1 MKNDL
6 ELVKELKNGTKNDKF
21 FKEKIILELKN
32 NNYSYNQTT
41 IDDILK
47 EALDTY
53 KEDTKIP
60 FLFHIKKIIKNRFN
74 KEEIINTD
82 IFSKFEYKVLSL
94 YLNKDN
100 NIFLSK
106 EDIAGRVS
114 YPRSFIEEIITKFE
128 NMDSSDIKKVFPNYE
143 KNSNERKEYFYHLAN
158 DLKEDDIELIGYY
171 IGGIGDKALN
181 IYELATKY
189 GTSSMEIKKRLIKVF
204 NTIKRGNN
212 LELVLKRFKGKK
224 NILYKKARFLGI
236 RINDIS
242 ITDKEKQILNILREY
257 DKGNEIDDL
266 ISEAGYKNRNSFI
279 DSKNQLLR
287 KIKFDNI
294 YKKQALEIY
303 PELSLEKKCFK
314 LSKNEQEMLRLLN
327 EYHDKLISKD
337 KMAELSGKKN
347 SAVFIN
353 SLETLRKK
361 VDKNPTLEKEAL
373 KIYPLFKKDKR
384 ELCELLSDKAIKILT
399 ILNEKQDSIT
409 DEEITKILNYKTVQ
423 TYKTFRYNLFNKIN
437 SNNDLKLHILKF
449 FPTIKLNTVCLS
461 DREKELIS
469 LLDKYKDNPLSN
481 EEMAKKLGYKTV
493 DSYNSTKTKL
503 FKKLRENEET
513 YKEALKICPSLNL
526 EKNTYSPKPKPKL
539 KNRVPVLSERD
550 KEILQV
556 LNEYKDNPLS
566 NSEMAKRLG
575 YKNANSYTYT
585 KSHLIKKI
593 RENANLKEEVSIKY
607 PFVSYEINRNKID
620 FNAKDIYILKKYTLV
635 KNNNLI
641 YNSVDNIANFTSKSK
656 HTIYY
661 HIDRLKDKVISN
673 LENNIDLNTALWPN
687 FIEAFIARNNFSI
700 KKSIKVNEE
709 DLHSISDTETTKD
722 KILLGVNKLEE
733 SIFSEYVSKCD
744 FKDKLILAFRLGYFN
759 KRFFTSNEVANI
771 LNTDENYVIE
781 LTKDCLSK
789 SKEAFITYN
798 KVLSKTKK

>member
-1 MKNDL
+1 MRR
-6 ELVKELKNGTKNDKF
+6 
-21 FKEKIILELKN
+21 
-32 NNYSYNQTT
+32 
-41 IDDILK
+41 
-47 EALDTY
+47 
-53 KEDTKIP
+53 
-60 FLFHIKKIIKNRFN
+60 LFHSLILLMLLSMQLAAAEDAFELNGVYYTDHTDSIIYTYIHKKTGLRVIHEDNANGIYYLDLIFRTPMQDEGDLNHVFEHTVMSGSRKYPSSYLFFDLVDRSLGA
-74 KEEIINTD
+74 D
-82 IFSKFEYKVLSL
+82 IGASTYTGFTEYHFSTPSREQAYIYADVLFSL
-94 YLNKDN
+94 
-100 NIFLSK
+100 I
-106 EDIAGRVS
+106 
-114 YPRSFIEEIITKFE
+114 
-128 NMDSSDIKKVFPNYE
+128 DSP
-143 KNSNERKEYFYHLAN
+143 
-158 DLKEDDIELIGYY
+158 
-171 IGGIGDKALN
+171 
-181 IYELATKY
+181 
-189 GTSSMEIKKRLIKVF
+189 
-204 NTIKRGNN
+204 
-212 LELVLKRFKGKK
+212 
-224 NILYKKARFLGI
+224 
-236 RINDIS
+236 
-242 ITDKEKQILNILREY
+242 
-257 DKGNEIDDL
+257 DL
-266 ISEAGYKNRNSFI
+266 ISNE
-279 DSKNQLLR
+279 
-287 KIKFDNI
+287 NI
-294 YKKQALEIY
+294 YRREAVRYDLDSVDGQFVPSGTVFTEDIGYITSDPHNIINGILDSLY
-303 PELSLEKKCFK
+303 PGC
-314 LSKNEQEMLRLLN
+314 
-327 EYHDKLISKD
+327 Y
-337 KMAELSGKKN
+337 A
-347 SAVFIN
+347 A
-353 SLETLRKK
+353 
-361 VDKNPTLEKEAL
+361 
-373 KIYPLFKKDKR
+373 
-384 ELCELLSDKAIKILT
+384 
-399 ILNEKQDSIT
+399 
-409 DEEITKILNYKTVQ
+409 
-423 TYKTFRYNLFNKIN
+423 
-437 SNNDLKLHILKF
+437 
-449 FPTIKLNTVCLS
+449 NTVGRL
-461 DREKELIS
+461 
-469 LLDKYKDNPLSN
+469 P
-481 EEMAKKLGYKTV
+481 
-493 DSYNSTKTKL
+493 
-503 FKKLRENEET
+503 
-513 YKEALKICPSLNL
+513 LNL

-607 PFVSYEINRNKID
+607 SFVSYEMNRNKID

-781 LTKDCLSK
+781 LTKECLSK

>member
-6 ELVKELKNGTKNDKF
+6 ELVEELKIGTKNDKF
-21 FKEKIILELKN
+21 FKEKIILELKK

-74 KEEIINTD
+74 KEETISTD

-337 KMAELSGKKN
+337 KMAKLSGKK
-347 SAVFIN
+347 
-353 SLETLRKK
+353 K
-361 VDKNPTLEKEAL
+361 
-373 KIYPLFKKDKR
+373 
-384 ELCELLSDKAIKILT
+384 
-399 ILNEKQDSIT
+399 
-409 DEEITKILNYKTVQ
+409 
-423 TYKTFRYNLFNKIN
+423 
-437 SNNDLKLHILKF
+437 
-449 FPTIKLNTVCLS
+449 
-461 DREKELIS
+461 
-469 LLDKYKDNPLSN
+469 
-481 EEMAKKLGYKTV
+481 
-493 DSYNSTKTKL
+493 
-503 FKKLRENEET
+503 
-513 YKEALKICPSLNL
+513 
-526 EKNTYSPKPKPKL
+526 
-539 KNRVPVLSERD
+539 
-550 KEILQV
+550 
-556 LNEYKDNPLS
+556 
-566 NSEMAKRLG
+566 
-575 YKNANSYTYT
+575 
-585 KSHLIKKI
+585 
-593 RENANLKEEVSIKY
+593 
-607 PFVSYEINRNKID
+607 
-620 FNAKDIYILKKYTLV
+620 
-635 KNNNLI
+635 
-641 YNSVDNIANFTSKSK
+641 
-656 HTIYY
+656 
-661 HIDRLKDKVISN
+661 
-673 LENNIDLNTALWPN
+673 
-687 FIEAFIARNNFSI
+687 
-700 KKSIKVNEE
+700 
-709 DLHSISDTETTKD
+709 
-722 KILLGVNKLEE
+722 
-733 SIFSEYVSKCD
+733 
-744 FKDKLILAFRLGYFN
+744 
-759 KRFFTSNEVANI
+759 
-771 LNTDENYVIE
+771 
-781 LTKDCLSK
+781 
-789 SKEAFITYN
+789 
-798 KVLSKTKK
+798 